1 MLKSTMSRY
10 LPVTSHAHFAQEEQE
25 LLAYWKEHSVFEK
38 SLELRKDAPRFV
50 FYEGPPTAN
59 GKPGIHHVLARSYKD
74 LFIRYK
80 QMDGHF
86 VPRKAGWDTHGLPVE
101 LEIEKKLK
109 ISGKKEIEEYGV
121 AAFNELC
128 KKSVSDYI
136 DDWEAMTER
145 LGFWLD
151 MENPYRTYDGTF
163 VESVWWSLKEL
174 WDHDY
179 LYQGYKVTP
188 YCPRCQTTLSSH
200 ELSLG
205 YRDDVEDPSV
215 YIKFQLTDDPNVS
228 MLAWTTTPWT
238 LPGNVALAVHPDEE
252 YVRVAQN
259 GEELILARARL
270 SVLEGA
276 YTIEESMQGADLVG
290 RSYVPLFDE
299 MLPEG
304 KAFVVLSAP
313 ELVSMSDGTGIVH
326 TAAAYGEADL
336 ALCQKNGIAI
346 RHVVGLDGKF
356 LDGITKY
363 RGMFVKK
370 ADPLIIEELTSR
382 GRLYRAETI
391 RHTYPFCWRCESPLL
406 YYALTSWFIRTTAVK
421 DRLIANNATVNWQP
435 SHIRDG
441 RMGNWLETLVDWNIS
456 RSRYWGTPLPIWV
469 CDNADC
475 GKKRCIGAAA
485 ELGLTVDDDLHK
497 PYLDEITL
505 PCDACGG
512 TMHRVPD
519 VIDCWYDSGSMPFAQ
534 LHYPFANAEEF
545 AATHPA
551 DFISE
556 AMDQT
561 RGWFFSLLAVSTLL
575 FGKPAYRNVVC
586 LGLVLDE
593 KGKKMSKS
601 RGNIVDPWSIF
612 NEYGAD
618 AMRWYFFSAVS
629 AGSEYRVGPDA
640 IIDVVRRF
648 FLTLWNTYVFFITYA
663 AIDDFDPSGAPVPE
677 EQRPALDVWCRARLA
692 ATVTSVRE
700 SLDRYDA
707 TNACRTIEEF
717 VEDLSKWYV
726 RRSRRRFWK
735 AEDVSD
741 ADKRS
746 AYETLWTALT
756 TLADLMAPFTPFLSE
771 RLYRNLMG
779 FLGDASPVPGMPESV
794 HLRDYPKAE
803 PVQGAESMLSE
814 MARCRKLVEAGLAA
828 RKEANIKV
836 RQPLREALVAG
847 PALPKELEEIFADEL
862 NVKSVA
868 YDSARD
874 PKEPVYLDTTITP
887 DLQRE
892 WLVREVSRKV
902 NDLRKQAKLELD
914 DRIELYIAGEGML
927 AEAVREH
934 ESHLMQETLATSV
947 HTSRVDDALASW
959 EGAINGEACWL
970 AVRR

>member
-1 MLKSTMSRY
+1 MPRY
-10 LPVTSHAHFAQEEQE
+10 LPVTSHAHFAQEEKE
-25 LLAYWKEHSVFEK
+25 LLTYWKERSVFEK
-38 SLELRKDAPRFV
+38 SLELRKTSPRFV

-80 QMDGHF
+80 QMDGF
-86 VPRKAGWDTHGLPVE
+86 YVPRKAGWDTHGLPVE

-151 MENPYRTYDGTF
+151 MQNPYRTYDGTF
-163 VESVWWSLKEL
+163 IESVWWSLKEL
-174 WDHDY
+174 WDNDY

-215 YIKFQLTDDPNVS
+215 FIKFQSSDDPHVS

-252 YVRVAQN
+252 YVRIELN
-259 GEELILARARL
+259 GEGLILARARL
-270 SVLEGA
+270 SVIEGE
-276 YTIEESMQGADLVG
+276 YTIVESMPGADLVG

-313 ELVSMSDGTGIVH
+313 DLVSMSDGTGIVH

-356 LDGITKY
+356 LDGISKY

-370 ADPLIIEELTSR
+370 ADPLIIEELSSR
-382 GRLYRAETI
+382 GRLYRAERI

-421 DRLIANNATVNWQP
+421 EKLIANNATVSWQP

-456 RSRYWGTPLPIWV
+456 RSRYWGTPLPIWI

-475 GKKRCIGAAA
+475 AKKRCVGSAS
-485 ELGLTVDDDLHK
+485 ELGLTVADDLHK
-497 PYLDEITL
+497 PYLDEIPLT
-505 PCDACGG
+505 CEACGG

-534 LHYPFANAEEF
+534 LHYPFENTEEF
-545 AATHPA
+545 AKTHPA

-601 RGNIVDPWSIF
+601 KGNIVDPWSIF

-640 IIDVVRRF
+640 IVDVVRRF

-663 AIDDFDPSGAPVPE
+663 AIDDFDPSGTPVPE
-677 EQRPALDVWCRARLA
+677 DQRPALDVWCRARLA
-692 ATVTSVRE
+692 ATVNAVRE

-741 ADKRS
+741 IDKRS
-746 AYETLWTALT
+746 AYETLWSALT

-779 FLGDASPVPGMPESV
+779 FLGDAGPVQGVPESV
-794 HLRDYPKAE
+794 HLRDFPTAK
-803 PVQGAESMLSE
+803 PVQGAESILVE

-847 PALPKELEEIFADEL
+847 PPLPKDLEEIFADEL

-868 YDSARD
+868 YDSTRD
-874 PKEPVYLDTTITP
+874 PRDPVYLDTEITP

-902 NDLRKQAKLELD
+902 NELRKQAKLELD
-914 DRIELYIAGEGML
+914 DRIELFIAGEGMI
-927 AEAVREH
+927 ADAVREH
-934 ESHLMQETLATSV
+934 ESHLKQETLATIV
-947 HTSRVDDALASW
+947 HTTRVDDALATW
-959 EGAINGEACWL
+959 EGAINGEECWL